1 MAFTIGSTLLDACV
15 LAVLAREDAYGYR
28 LTQQIRQVVDIS
40 ESTLYPVLRRL
51 QKDGAVQS
59 YDQPYMGRNRRYY
72 QLTDKGRQ
80 MYGEY
85 LREWKNF
92 REQVDRLMTPDG
104 HLLEERTENTYDQN

>member
-28 LTQQIRQVVDIS
+28 LTQQIRQVVEIS

-51 QKDGAVQS
+51 QKDGAVRS

-72 QLTDKGRQ
+72 QLT
-80 MYGEY
+80 
-85 LREWKNF
+85 
-92 REQVDRLMTPDG
+92 
-104 HLLEERTENTYDQN
+104 ENAHVR